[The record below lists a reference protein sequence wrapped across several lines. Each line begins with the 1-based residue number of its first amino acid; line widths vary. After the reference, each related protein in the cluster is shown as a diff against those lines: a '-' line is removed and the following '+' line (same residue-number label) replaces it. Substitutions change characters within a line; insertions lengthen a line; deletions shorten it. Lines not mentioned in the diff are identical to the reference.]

1 MRMRMREGEVINT
14 QKNVD
19 EVIHIQKNECE
30 VTK

>member
-1 MRMRMREGEVINT
+1 MRMREGEVINT
-14 QKNVD
+14 KKNVD